1 MFRRILFAVGIDV
14 IAIPDYTDSTIKQ
27 KSKSIDCG
35 LFKLTDV
42 PKRLY
47 DEEIVG
53 YLRFNWATQVVT
65 ILSSLYPQNT
75 STAFFVILMGSEAN
89 GLDHNVP

>member
-1 MFRRILFAVGIDV
+1 MFRRILFAVGIAV

-27 KSKSIDCG
+27 KSKIIDCG
-35 LFKLTDV
+35 IFKLTDV

-53 YLRFNWATQVVT
+53 YLRFKWATQVVN
-65 ILSSLYPQNT
+65 ILSFSFTHKTYQRPSL
-75 STAFFVILMGSEAN
+75 SS
-89 GLDHNVP
+89 